1 MNKQEKNSNG
11 ISRRKFIGNAAAAAA
26 LITIVPRHVMGGK
39 GYIPPSEKLN
49 IATIGSGGM
58 GGGNTNAVSS
68 ENIIALCDVD
78 FQRAA
83 GTFNKFPNAKQ
94 YKDFRIMLE
103 KEKDI
108 EAVITATPD
117 HTHAVSAM
125 MAIKMGK
132 HVYVQKPLTHSIF
145 EARQLTEAARKYKVM
160 TQMGNQGRSGN
171 GVRELSEIIWAGVIG
186 DISEVHSWTNRPVWP
201 QGIDRPKD
209 TPPVPDHLDWDLW
222 LGPAPLRP
230 YNPVYLPFN
239 WRAWIDFGC
248 GALGDMGCH
257 VMDPPFFAMKL
268 GYPDGVQGS
277 HSYDVPTMWTRFN
290 NKETYPRASHVQ
302 YSFPKRENMP
312 AMTLDWYDGGILPI
326 WPDEFKPDTKIP
338 ESGTIFIG
346 TEGVIMCETY
356 GGNVQLFMKNKRD
369 RFVTPEQT
377 IPRITTS
384 HEMDWVRSCKDGK
397 PASSN
402 FDYSG
407 PLTEMVLMGNLSMFV
422 PGKKLKWNGKKMRVT
437 NNDKANELIKREY
450 REGWSL

>member
-145 EARQLTEAARKYKVM
+145 
-160 TQMGNQGRSGN
+160 
-171 GVRELSEIIWAGVIG
+171 
-186 DISEVHSWTNRPVWP
+186 
-201 QGIDRPKD
+201 
-209 TPPVPDHLDWDLW
+209 
-222 LGPAPLRP
+222 
-230 YNPVYLPFN
+230 
-239 WRAWIDFGC
+239 
-248 GALGDMGCH
+248 
-257 VMDPPFFAMKL
+257 
-268 GYPDGVQGS
+268 
-277 HSYDVPTMWTRFN
+277 
-290 NKETYPRASHVQ
+290 
-302 YSFPKRENMP
+302 
-312 AMTLDWYDGGILPI
+312 
-326 WPDEFKPDTKIP
+326 
-338 ESGTIFIG
+338 
-346 TEGVIMCETY
+346 
-356 GGNVQLFMKNKRD
+356 
-369 RFVTPEQT
+369 
-377 IPRITTS
+377 
-384 HEMDWVRSCKDGK
+384 
-397 PASSN
+397 
-402 FDYSG
+402 
-407 PLTEMVLMGNLSMFV
+407 
-422 PGKKLKWNGKKMRVT
+422 
-437 NNDKANELIKREY
+437 
-450 REGWSL
+450 